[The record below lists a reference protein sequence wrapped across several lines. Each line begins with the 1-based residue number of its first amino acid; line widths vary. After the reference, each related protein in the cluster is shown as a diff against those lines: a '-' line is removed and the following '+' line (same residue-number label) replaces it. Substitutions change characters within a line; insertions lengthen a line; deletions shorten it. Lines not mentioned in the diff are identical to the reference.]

1 MNSAK
6 KYSVILVCPTGYI
19 HSLALLEI
27 AETIHYS
34 LINLGIDSILTDSL
48 DVTDRRQIILGAHL
62 IKHNDIEWL
71 KDDAIIYNF
80 EQIDPNSP
88 WLDQTYFSLLNK
100 YKVWDYSL
108 QNIQILKDMG
118 VTNIHHLPLGYVYQ
132 MSRINSS
139 DQKDIDILFYGSI
152 NQRRENIILSLKEHG
167 INIINLFGV
176 YGQERDSFIAR
187 SKIVINIH
195 FYESKIFEI
204 ARVSYLLANNVC
216 VVSEEGPDPIEKMYS
231 DAVVFSAYD
240 QLVPTCLSLLNNE
253 EKRIEISN
261 NGRKIIESFN
271 QMNYLAPL
279 LSSYE

>member
-6 KYSVILVCPTGYI
+6 KYSVILVCPAGYI

-62 IKHNDIEWL
+62 IKSNDIEWL

-108 QNIQILKDMG
+108 QNIQILKNMG
-118 VTNIHHLPLGYVYQ
+118 VTNIHHSPLGYVHQ

-139 DQKDIDILFYGSI
+139 NQKDIDILFYGSI

-167 INIINLFGV
+167 VNIINLFGV

-261 NGRKIIESFN
+261 NGRKIIESCN

-279 LSSYE
+279 LSI